1 MSESDCLT
9 GVEKKDAEKY
19 HFSSDSSSNSMD
31 ISNQINIQVFTQ
43 GQEENQFVEENSQD
57 KDVGDHWIN
66 NKREK
71 NEVKDGDMQNGGKDS
86 DNQEKGVNDGEM
98 WAEEGRVLGLGDKGG
113 NDGYIDDSTGTEKTE
128 LEDESCLNKE
138 QEKHSKSDAIG
149 GDEVEDGKL
158 TQVSSDESQ
167 DRVISEDINETPVD
181 IKQASIPVEANEN
194 RKPSEK
200 MGTNMEVDGKEETE
214 VQISSAEN
222 TRLVKGVYRDAA
234 AEDKHIVQELSVPGV
249 NAQCKNTN
257 DGIAVDA
264 DKNKDTDILVSK
276 KEEKSRLSEGTV
288 EDNNV
293 RICKGTPDTVN
304 SDHDN
309 DSPEPTDNYPESK
322 GNTDTQGTA
331 HNIKHTG
338 VNSPVQSDDV
348 DMKWESDTNTSE
360 WETGMFVTEVRD
372 NTSQED
378 QVPECQPEKDDDS
391 STFPEE
397 NTDILENCSKDS
409 GSENIREM
417 DNSVGVSSKNDKI
430 VSERVVDDEVSDEV
444 ETKEHQQTQ
453 QNDDQQILLNHSD
466 AAQEEQ
472 LRESV
477 ESADQREGVQSEEE
491 EIHEE
496 ECKSQRCDSSV
507 IQSDEQERD
516 ISVKDNAC
524 EEKITKVHK
533 RITGQKRKNKSANET
548 SNKKSMKNIERVKQ
562 KLEEI
567 MEKSKAEED
576 KAIAELQKMK
586 QEKAEVLELITTEM
600 EVLKNLLAQGKVHVL
615 KKS

>member
-19 HFSSDSSSNSMD
+19 NFSSDNSSHSTD
-31 ISNQINIQVFTQ
+31 INNQITIQVFTQ
-43 GQEENQFVEENSQD
+43 GQEENQFVGENSQD
-57 KDVGDHWIN
+57 KDVGDQWIN
-66 NKREK
+66 KKREK
-71 NEVKDGDMQNGGKDS
+71 DEVKDGDMQNGGKDS
-86 DNQEKGVNDGEM
+86 DNQEKEVNDGEM
-98 WAEEGRVLGLGDKGG
+98 WAEEGKVLGLGDKGG
-113 NDGYIDDSTGTEKTE
+113 NDGYTDDCTGTEKTE
-128 LEDESCLNKE
+128 LEDESCLNME
-138 QEKHSKSDAIG
+138 QEKHGKNDAIG

-158 TQVSSDESQ
+158 TQVSSDGSQ
-167 DRVISEDINETPVD
+167 DRVTSEDINETYDD
-181 IKQASIPVEANEN
+181 IKQDSIPAESNEN
-194 RKPSEK
+194 TKPSEK
-200 MGTNMEVDGKEETE
+200 MVTNMEVDGKEETE

-222 TRLVKGVYRDAA
+222 TRLVKGVSMDAA
-234 AEDKHIVQELSVPGV
+234 AEDKHIVQELLIPGV

-264 DKNKDTDILVSK
+264 DKNKDTNILVSK
-276 KEEKSRLSEGTV
+276 KEENSRLSEGTV

-293 RICKGTPDTVN
+293 RICKGTPDVVN

-322 GNTDTQGTA
+322 GNTDTQSTA
-331 HNIKHTG
+331 HNIKLTG
-338 VNSPVQSDDV
+338 ANSRVQSDDV

-360 WETGMFVTEVRD
+360 WETGMFVTEVGD
-372 NTSQED
+372 NTS
-378 QVPECQPEKDDDS
+378 QVPECQPEKEDDS

-417 DNSVGVSSKNDKI
+417 DNSIGVSSENDKI

-444 ETKEHQQTQ
+444 EKKGYQQTQ
-453 QNDDQQILLNHSD
+453 QNDDQQVLPNHSD

-491 EIHEE
+491 EMHEE
-496 ECKSQRCDSSV
+496 ECKSQSGVSSV

-516 ISVKDNAC
+516 ISATDNAC
-524 EEKITKVHK
+524 EEKVTKVHK

-576 KAIAELQKMK
+576 RAIAELQKMK

-600 EVLKNLLAQGKVHVL
+600 EVLKSLLAQGKVHVL